1 MRVHHADDHPADPA
15 PRETSSRSWAGLGG
29 LLLLIHAVLAL
40 AVVLLRRVWPQL
52 DQLVS
57 GSTLYSFVIAGLL
70 MQGLLIFL
78 PTLLVIL
85 GGRIP
90 TESLLGGKAR
100 AGSLILALTAGIPAA
115 VVFQGMN
122 NLMIYILVKS
132 GITLPEPA
140 VAAGVADSDFFGQP
154 WQIILLIVVVSVI
167 LPGLV
172 EELMFR
178 GVILS
183 AFASTGAGLSA
194 VIWQA
199 AAFAVFHAEP
209 LFLLPPFL
217 AGLML
222 ATIRRN
228 SESLMPAMLAH
239 MSLNLSML
247 VLAPL
252 LPQLTVNLLTGSASQ
267 ANSLLYA
274 SLIAAC
280 VAAVALVPILVLIT
294 HLQNRRLAVGGRPHI
309 WPADWKFVL
318 AFVLLIV
325 TMLIEYN

>member
-1 MRVHHADDHPADPA
+1 MRLHRVTDNPAGPA
-15 PRETSSRSWAGLGG
+15 PKDLPARSWAGLGG
-29 LLLLIHAVLAL
+29 LLLLIHAVLAM
-40 AVVLLRRVWPQL
+40 AVVLLRLVWPQL
-52 DQLVS
+52 DLLVS

-78 PTLLVIL
+78 PTLMVIL

-100 AGSLILALTAGIPAA
+100 AGSLILALTVGIPAA

-122 NLMIYILVKS
+122 NLLIYILVKS

-140 VAAGVADSDFFGQP
+140 AANGVSNSEFFGQP

-194 VIWQA
+194 VILQA

-252 LPQLTVNLLTGSASQ
+252 LPQLTVKFLTGSASQ

-294 HLQNRRLAVGGRPHI
+294 HLQSHRPVDSSRPHF

-318 AFVLLIV
+318 AFVILIV
-325 TMLIEYN
+325 TMMIEYN

>member
-1 MRVHHADDHPADPA
+1 MRFRHADIPADPV
-15 PRETSSRSWAGLGG
+15 PGESSRSWAGLGG

-40 AVVLLRRVWPQL
+40 AVVLLRRIWPQL

-122 NLMIYILVKS
+122 NLLIYILVKS

-140 VAAGVADSDFFGQP
+140 AATGMSSSDFFGQP

-167 LPGLV
+167 LPGIV

-183 AFASTGAGLSA
+183 GFASTGAGLSA

-199 AAFAVFHAEP
+199 AAFAVFHTEP

-239 MSLNLSML
+239 ISLNLSML

-252 LPQLTVNLLTGSASQ
+252 LPQLTVNLLTGSATQ

-294 HLQNRRLAVGGRPHI
+294 HLQKRRPAASGRPHF
-309 WPADWKFVL
+309 WPADWKFIL
-318 AFVLLIV
+318 AFIILVV
-325 TMLIEYN
+325 TMMIEYN